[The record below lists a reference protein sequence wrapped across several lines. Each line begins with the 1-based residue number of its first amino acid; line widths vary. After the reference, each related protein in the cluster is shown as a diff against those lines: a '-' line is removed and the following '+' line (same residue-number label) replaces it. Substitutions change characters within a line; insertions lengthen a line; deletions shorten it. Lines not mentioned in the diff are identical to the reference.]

1 MSAISTPASLTS
13 AISRSRGKPRPRIS
27 HLALMVALMAC
38 AGLIE
43 PRPLHA
49 QCGTPAKPA
58 LALNFNNVNED
69 QLPLYIAK
77 SNGVVGL
84 LNTCLRASESWQR
97 YLSWVDVKR
106 GPTGKEQ
113 IIYGL
118 YSVSTSSARDA
129 IAKAR
134 ETASAEPAIPA
145 LDGATKDLAD
155 AFEALYPILNDAEAY
170 YDRKDYFSDRMEGG
184 KALHGKIVPAA
195 IKFLEARERVNALQ
209 EQFKDQ
215 LDLFQLDRIEKKEGK
230 SFDWHSRNTMRLA
243 SKTVDLMPRDPR
255 KADLREFDAA
265 LKAFGDAT
273 RDLDNAARDS
283 GKSSRVH
290 SDARSILGSL
300 REMRDDIAKG
310 RVNGMSYSMNA
321 QSVIMRY
328 NMMVSMS
335 NAFGR

>member
-1 MSAISTPASLTS
+1 MSAKPIFTATAPAT
-13 AISRSRGKPRPRIS
+13 SRSAVSLPRGMCHIA
-27 HLALMVALMAC
+27 LALAVLTGAAALPA
-38 AGLIE
+38 
-43 PRPLHA
+43 PPLHA
-49 QCGTPAKPA
+49 QAAPSAQPA
-58 LALNFNNVNED
+58 LAINFNNVNDD

-84 LNTCLRASESWQR
+84 LNTSLRASESWHR

-106 GPTGKEQ
+106 GPTGKER

-118 YSVSTSSARDA
+118 YSVSESSARDA

-134 ETASAEPAIPA
+134 ESANAEPAIPT

-155 AFEALYPILNDAEAY
+155 AFDALYPVLNEAEAY
-170 YDRKDYFSDRMEGG
+170 YERKDYLSDGMAGG
-184 KALHGKIVPAA
+184 KALHARIAPAA
-195 IKFLEARERVNALQ
+195 MKFIAARERMNILQ
-209 EQFKDQ
+209 DQFKDQ
-215 LDLFQLDRIEKKEGK
+215 LDLFQLARIEKAEGK

-243 SKTVDLMPRDPR
+243 SKAVDLMPRDPR
-255 KADLREFDAA
+255 RGADLREFDAA

-273 RDLDNAARDS
+273 RDLDNSARES

-335 NAFGR
+335 NAFR